1 MSESS
6 AYIVPKG
13 YNFNYHFAGVVE
25 IEYNFALNI
34 NADPENETD
43 VVNGARKLPSQIR
56 LSVIETDVS
65 HNTGWSAGM
74 LQAME
79 KLRNARTLCT
89 VVTSMGSWSNMLLS
103 EVTATQDEE
112 NQIGWAGDLVFMQC
126 LSANSLTAG
135 IMEASTRK
143 TENNS
148 ATARNIGTKGPPQ
161 NISGSVVQQTIS
173 RGGGLGT
180 VLIAAQR

>member
-1 MSESS
+1 MPESS
-6 AYIVPKG
+6 AYIVPRG
-13 YNFNYHFAGVVE
+13 YDFTYHFAGVTE

-34 NADPENETD
+34 NADPETDTD
-43 VVNGARKLPSQIR
+43 VVNGARKLPNQIR
-56 LSVIETDVS
+56 LSVVETDVS
-65 HNTGWSAGM
+65 RHAGWSAGM

-89 VVTSMGSWSNMLLS
+89 VVTSMGSWPNMLLS
-103 EVTATQDEE
+103 EITATQDEE
-112 NQIGWAGDLVFMQC
+112 NQFGWAGDLVFMQC
-126 LSANSLTAG
+126 LGANGLSVG
-135 IMEASTRK
+135 NMEASTRK

-148 ATARNIGTKGPPQ
+148 ATARNVGTKGPPQ
-161 NISGSVVQQTIS
+161 TVSGTALQQTIS